1 MLSVDQLALSLLTVH
16 EMPSLSFEILITLI
30 FLKVATTLVDLLFIE
45 HMLHLSHVKQMHS
58 QPIHLAH
65 ELIL

>member
-16 EMPSLSFEILITLI
+16 EMPSLSFDILITLI

-45 HMLHLSHVKQMHS
+45 HMLYLSNVKQMHS

-65 ELIL
+65 ESIF